1 MTGVTG
7 FSVSL
12 ERRSRRK
19 KTITLIKR
27 NYILYFFLLPVLI
40 YIIIFNYVPL
50 YGIQIAF
57 KDFRPSEGILGSQ
70 WVGLYW
76 FKTFIKSRRFVQ
88 ILVNTLGI
96 SLYSLVVGFPV
107 PIILA
112 LMINCLTGTKF
123 KRIAQ
128 TVTYMP
134 HFISIVVL
142 VGMMSVFFSPRSG
155 FINTLIGYLGGPPDT
170 YFFGI
175 PEYFRHL
182 YVWSGI
188 WQHAGWNS
196 IIYIASLT
204 AVSPE
209 LHESA
214 IIDGASRL
222 QRVFHIDIP
231 TIIPTMVILLVLNCG
246 SIMSVGFEKAY
257 LMQNS
262 LNLQVSEII
271 ATYTYKIGLIQ
282 FEYSYSAAI
291 GLFNNIINF
300 VILISVNKL
309 ANKLSGSSLW

>member
-1 MTGVTG
+1 MIKT
-7 FSVSL
+7 VSL
-12 ERRSRRK
+12 MMEEKGLRRK
-19 KTITLIKR
+19 RTLTLMR
-27 NYILYFFLLPVLI
+27 QNYMLYAFLLPVLV
-40 YIIIFNYVPL
+40 YIFLFHYLPL

-57 KDFRPSEGILGSQ
+57 RDFNASDGIMGSE

-76 FKTFIKSRRFVQ
+76 LKFFVKSRRFVQ
-88 ILVNTLGI
+88 ILFNTLSI
-96 SLYSLVVGFPV
+96 SIYSLAVGFPI

-112 LMINCLTGTKF
+112 LMINCVPGERF

-134 HFISIVVL
+134 HFISVVVL

-155 FINTLIGYLGGPPDT
+155 FINTVISSLGGPSNT

-175 PEYFRHL
+175 PGYFRHL

-196 IIYIASLT
+196 IIYIASLS

-214 IIDGASRL
+214 ILDGASRL
-222 QRVFHIDIP
+222 QRIFHIDIP
-231 TIIPTMVILLVLNCG
+231 SIVPTMVILLILNCG
-246 SIMSVGFEKAY
+246 SIMSVGFEKAF
-257 LMQNS
+257 LMQNP
-262 LNLQVSEII
+262 LNLEVSEII
-271 ATYTYKIGLIQ
+271 ATYTYKIGLVQ

-291 GLFNNIINF
+291 GLFNNVINF
-300 VILISVNKL
+300 IILISVNRA

>member
-1 MTGVTG
+1 VKGKGATREEKA
-7 FSVSL
+7 L
-12 ERRSRRK
+12 KWK
-19 KTITLIKR
+19 KTITLVRR
-27 NYILYFFLLPVLI
+27 NYVLYFFMLPVLV
-40 YIIIFNYVPL
+40 YIVLFHYLPL

-57 KDFRPSEGILGSQ
+57 RDFKASEGILGSP

-76 FKTFIKSRRFVQ
+76 FKTFISSRRFIQ
-88 ILVNTLGI
+88 ILTNTLGI
-96 SLYSLVVGFPV
+96 SLYTLVVGFPV
-107 PIILA
+107 PVSLA
-112 LMINCLTGTKF
+112 LMINCLSGTRF
-123 KRIAQ
+123 KRIVQ

-142 VGMMSVFFSPRSG
+142 IGMMSVFFSPRSG
-155 FINTLIGYLGGPPDT
+155 FINTLIGMVGGPSDT

-175 PEYFRHL
+175 PKYFRHL
-182 YVWSGI
+182 YVWSGV

-196 IIYIASLT
+196 IIYIAALS
-204 AVSPE
+204 AVNPE

-222 QRVFHIDIP
+222 QRVFHLDVP
-231 TIIPTMVILLVLNCG
+231 AIIPTMIILLILNCG

-262 LNLQVSEII
+262 LNLETSEII

-291 GLFNNIINF
+291 GLFNNVINF
-300 VILISVNKL
+300 IILVSVNKF
-309 ANKLSGSSLW
+309 AKKISGSSLW

>member
-1 MTGVTG
+1 MEKKKNNKT
-7 FSVSL
+7 L
-12 ERRSRRK
+12 E
-19 KTITLIKR
+19 LIKR
-27 NYILYFFLLPVLI
+27 NYILYFFMLPVII
-40 YIIIFNYVPL
+40 YVILFNYAPL

-57 KDFRPSEGILGSQ
+57 KDFRASSGIFGSE
-70 WVGLYW
+70 WVGWYW
-76 FKTFIKSRRFVQ
+76 FKTFISSRRFLQ
-88 ILVNTLGI
+88 ILRNTLTI
-96 SLYSLVVGFPV
+96 SIYNLAVGFPI

-134 HFISIVVL
+134 HFISVVVL

-155 FINTLIGYLGGPPDT
+155 FINTLIGLFGGPDDT
-170 YFFGI
+170 FFFGI
-175 PEYFRHL
+175 PKYFPHL
-182 YVWSGI
+182 YVWSGV

-222 QRVFHIDIP
+222 ARVFYIDMPSIV
-231 TIIPTMVILLVLNCG
+231 PTMVILLILNCG
-246 SIMSVGFEKAY
+246 SIMSVGFEKAF
-257 LMQNS
+257 LMQNG
-262 LNLQVSEII
+262 LNLDVAEII
-271 ATYTYKIGLIQ
+271 STYTYKIGLLQ
-282 FEYSYSAAI
+282 NEYSYSAAI

-300 VILISVNKL
+300 FILVTVNRI